1 MLELLGALGNLFW
14 TILSSSFNLYKQLT
28 GIQNDFWAA
37 ALGISPVVVSI
48 LFFVIGKA
56 KTALKSI

>member
-1 MLELLGALGNLFW
+1 MLEVLDAFGKLLWAM
-14 TILSSSFNLYKQLT
+14 LSSAFSLYKQLT

-37 ALGISPVVVSI
+37 ALGVSPVVVSI

-56 KTALKSI
+56 KTALKSL

>member
-1 MLELLGALGNLFW
+1 MLEVLDAFGKLLWA
-14 TILSSSFNLYKQLT
+14 ILSSAFNLYKQLT

-37 ALGISPVVVSI
+37 ALGVSPAVVSI
-48 LFFVIGKA
+48 LFFAINKA

>member
-1 MLELLGALGNLFW
+1 MLEVLDVFGKLLWAM
-14 TILSSSFNLYKQLT
+14 LSSAFSLYKQLI
-28 GIQNDFWAA
+28 GIQNDFLAA

-56 KTALKSI
+56 KTALKTL